1 MSSVDEKVLVTI
13 SYPHGVPDLYQLHL
27 LTELVRGI
35 HYDRIKVLKKT
46 SKTKNIY
53 HTCYIYHPKRIF
65 ALEKS
70 NKEYL
75 VRKGGT
81 VGCYAC
87 KKPKVACKGQWS
99 LIVTH
104 VAVQTTSAKAT

>member
-1 MSSVDEKVLVTI
+1 MTT
-13 SYPHGVPDLYQLHL
+13 SYPHGVPNLYQLHL
-27 LTELVRGI
+27 LTELIRGI
-35 HYDRIKVLKKT
+35 RYDKIKILKKT

-53 HTCYIYHPKRIF
+53 HTCYLYHQKRIF
-65 ALEKS
+65 DLEKS

-81 VGCYAC
+81 VDCHAC
-87 KKPKVACKGQWS
+87 KKTKVPCKGQWS

-104 VAVQTTSAKAT
+104 VAVQTNSAKAT